1 MSTTMTRSDVSALL
15 ALIVHYDNRTFDA
28 ATVTEWHGQAN
39 LGNWELDTAMM
50 AVRRFFATELESTK
64 PRPWLTPGHITHL
77 IKTSRAGSPSAAPWA
92 EVKAKMLTEAPPASE
107 ETRRA
112 ALEAVRATFAS
123 GERTP
128 YSVRQRKLTPLEG
141 ERDVLRDR
149 PQPTA
154 LGALLGSVIRPP
166 TRIPQGGAESPS
178 VCDGDGSNGVAV

>member
-1 MSTTMTRSDVSALL
+1 MTTMTRSDVSALL
-15 ALIVHYDNRTFDA
+15 ALIVHYDNRTFDP

-39 LGNWELDTAMM
+39 LGNWSLDNAMM
-50 AVRRFFATELESTK
+50 AVRRFFATELEPGK

-77 IKTSRAGSPSAAPWA
+77 IKTGRPGSPSAAPWS
-92 EVKAKMLTEAPPASE
+92 EVKAKMLPDGPPASE

-123 GERTP
+123 VERTP

-141 ERDVLRDR
+141 ERDILRDR

-154 LGALLGSVIRPP
+154 LGALLGSTIRVP
-166 TRIPQGGAESPS
+166 THAYRGGAESAS
-178 VCDGDGSNGVAV
+178 VGDGDGSNGVAV